1 MSDSLRPKPTNI
13 AVMLGVA
20 LPVLAMIGSI
30 IMAYADMAT
39 DRATRALLDGQHE
52 AALVKLRTD
61 VDAMRGDKETARELS
76 AMREQMAKQGTM
88 LEALRDEV
96 RRLRRQ

>member
-1 MSDSLRPKPTNI
+1 VSDSLRPRPQNI
-13 AVMLGVA
+13 AAMLGVA

-52 AALVKLRTD
+52 AAITRLRED
-61 VDAMRGDKETARELS
+61 VDKVLTDKETARELS
-76 AMREQMAKQGTM
+76 ALRAQVASLTATV
-88 LEALRDEV
+88 EALRDDV
-96 RRLRRQ
+96 KRRR

>member
-1 MSDSLRPKPTNI
+1 MNESLRPRPQNI

-20 LPVLAMIGSI
+20 LPVLSIVGSI

-39 DRATRALLDGQHE
+39 DRETRKLLDMQHE
-52 AALVKLRTD
+52 SAIDKLRAD
-61 VDAMRGDKETARELS
+61 VDALRVDRETAEQLA
-76 AMREQMAKQGTM
+76 AMREQLAKQGAM

-96 RRLRRQ
+96 RRLRRR